1 MMLLQIQC
9 HFGLAPIDVVAV
21 ALDISW
27 PQPLLLLTSFLLPF
41 ASLSSAL
48 GSGLC
53 FHLGKGSTNCF
64 CLQLLHL
71 PSSPHVATLVH
82 KLEVF
87 SNFKVLFCYLVLF
100 LEMF

>member
-9 HFGLAPIDVVAV
+9 HVGLAPIDVA
-21 ALDISW
+21 AIGLDISW

-64 CLQLLHL
+64 CLQLFHL
-71 PSSPHVATLVH
+71 PSSPSVATLAH
-82 KLEVF
+82 ELEVF
-87 SNFKVLFCYLVLF
+87 SDFRIPFCYLVLF
-100 LEMF
+100 LEVF